1 MQSLCDVL
9 EKTLLQFGRGG
20 GNGGA
25 ENTKPE
31 ESGSSEK
38 ND

>member
-9 EKTLLQFGRGG
+9 EKTLLQFGRG